1 MKRPQYFAA
10 KPLEEEYIPIENEVV
25 LWRSVLDQAMQDIA
39 YTGVNKEY
47 IKFREDAIEWLFN
60 DEEDFELICDF
71 AMLDAKKSKEEFY
84 YIMGVTNDQA
94 NQPLKLLRVN

>member
-39 YTGVNKEY
+39 YTGRDKEY

-71 AMLDAKKSKEEFY
+71 AMLDAKKSRRIFLYNGGIK
-84 YIMGVTNDQA
+84 
-94 NQPLKLLRVN
+94 

>member
-39 YTGVNKEY
+39 YTGS
-47 IKFREDAIEWLFN
+47 R
-60 DEEDFELICDF
+60 
-71 AMLDAKKSKEEFY
+71 
-84 YIMGVTNDQA
+84 Q
-94 NQPLKLLRVN
+94 RVYKV

>member
-39 YTGVNKEY
+39 YTGVDRSQE
-47 IKFREDAIEWLFN
+47 
-60 DEEDFELICDF
+60 
-71 AMLDAKKSKEEFY
+71 
-84 YIMGVTNDQA
+84 
-94 NQPLKLLRVN
+94 P